1 MQNQFQYSVSEG
13 GGQWVLCKNNKGMA
27 GNGEKWYE
35 IRDLKIFRD
44 IRRNIVSQITVVKLK
59 ILKKIT

>member
-1 MQNQFQYSVSEG
+1 
-13 GGQWVLCKNNKGMA
+13 MA